1 MRWFAHRPGGHEA
14 VAVSPR
20 LVVHRNQFS
29 DATRARETFPPSV
42 YRNQFLHPITRVRA
56 REALNE
62 RSEEAMANPS
72 PALNPNPPKL
82 VSGAQ
87 IKAAR
92 ALLGW
97 RRIDL
102 AAAAG
107 LHRNA
112 VAYWEGQRRMP
123 RSEPFACQK
132 MRAALLSA
140 GVVTVSTPAPG
151 VCLLSAG
158 PRHTVEPA
166 AGPVPMAP
174 DQEGNGHRLITASN
188 GPELCA
194 MHNGL
199 AVSAAQEQVDRST
212 APDCEQDTET
222 SGAAT

>member
-1 MRWFAHRPGGHEA
+1 
-14 VAVSPR
+14 
-20 LVVHRNQFS
+20 
-29 DATRARETFPPSV
+29 
-42 YRNQFLHPITRVRA
+42 
-56 REALNE
+56 
-62 RSEEAMANPS
+62 MANTT

-82 VSGAQ
+82 VIGAQ

-97 RRIDL
+97 RRVDL
-102 AAAAG
+102 AAASG

-112 VAYWEGQRRMP
+112 VAYWEGRQRMP
-123 RSEPFACQK
+123 RREPFACQK

-158 PRHTVEPA
+158 PRRTAEPSA
-166 AGPVPMAP
+166 SPVPMAP
-174 DQEGNGHRLITASN
+174 NPEGDGHCLKTASN

-199 AVSAAQEQVDRST
+199 TVSAAQEQVDRST
-212 APDCEQDTET
+212 GPDCEPDTET
-222 SGAAT
+222 SEACT

>member
-1 MRWFAHRPGGHEA
+1 
-14 VAVSPR
+14 
-20 LVVHRNQFS
+20 
-29 DATRARETFPPSV
+29 
-42 YRNQFLHPITRVRA
+42 
-56 REALNE
+56 
-62 RSEEAMANPS
+62 MANQT

-82 VSGAQ
+82 VTGAQ

-123 RSEPFACQK
+123 RSEPFACRK
-132 MRAALLSA
+132 MRDALLSA

-158 PRHTVEPA
+158 PRRTAEPSA
-166 AGPVPMAP
+166 SPVPMAP
-174 DQEGNGHRLITASN
+174 DPARDGHRLITAFN
-188 GPELCA
+188 GPELCT
-194 MHNGL
+194 MHSGL
-199 AVSAAQEQVDRST
+199 AVSTAQGQEDRST
-212 APDCEQDTET
+212 APDCEPGTET
-222 SGAAT
+222 SEVRA

>member
-1 MRWFAHRPGGHEA
+1 MRSSAHRTSQHEGIA
-14 VAVSPR
+14 ASPR
-20 LVVHRNQFS
+20 PFR
-29 DATRARETFPPSV
+29 RARAQLFRQLCTGTNFLPP
-42 YRNQFLHPITRVRA
+42 TRERA
-56 REALNE
+56 WNSPE
-62 RSEEAMANPS
+62 RGNMSNATT

-82 VSGAQ
+82 VTGAQ
-87 IKAAR
+87 LKAAR

-112 VAYWEGQRRMP
+112 VAYWEGQSRMP
-123 RSEPFACQK
+123 RREPFACRK

-158 PRHTVEPA
+158 CRSPA
-166 AGPVPMAP
+166 KPFRTPGPMAP
-174 DQEGNGHRLITASN
+174 NPEGDGHRLITASN

-194 MHNGL
+194 MHNDL
-199 AVSAAQEQVDRST
+199 AVST
-212 APDCEQDTET
+212 APEQGSRSSDTDGAQGTET
-222 SGAAT
+222 SEARE